1 MTARVASFPVAS
13 FFDTSVLIAAHDAS
27 RPGHE
32 ASLLLMQ
39 KAARDHCAC
48 AAHSLAECYSVLSRL
63 PGGWRQRPDFAGA
76 LIEEIASR
84 MTVVALTAQEYLA
97 TLQSAAQLRI
107 AGGTVYDALLLACA
121 RKVNAERIYTWN
133 ERHFKLVAPNL
144 AERIVTP

>member
-1 MTARVASFPVAS
+1 MTARAAAFPVAS

-32 ASLLLMQ
+32 ASLRLMR
-39 KAARDHCAC
+39 KSSRDHCAC
-48 AAHSLAECYSVLSRL
+48 AAHSLAELYSVLSRL

-76 LIEEIASR
+76 LVEEIASR
-84 MTVVALTAQEYLA
+84 VTVVALTAQEYLA
-97 TLQSAAQLRI
+97 TLQSAARLRV

-133 ERHFKLVAPNL
+133 ERHFRLVAPDL